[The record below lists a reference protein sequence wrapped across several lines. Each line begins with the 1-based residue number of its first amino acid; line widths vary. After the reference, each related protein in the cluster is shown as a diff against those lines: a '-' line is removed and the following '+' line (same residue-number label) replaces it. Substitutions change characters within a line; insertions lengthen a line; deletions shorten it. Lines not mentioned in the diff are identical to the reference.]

1 MKRSRC
7 SMGVASSQGI
17 DQPPLVAQRKGVT
30 HVPGL
35 ICYPCTRSVPRA
47 GLTPRGTRSP
57 AGSTIGTPSPK
68 KNGTVHHPVVADTR
82 LLLWMTNQNT
92 ITQHVWTSRIP
103 RLNHPD
109 LCVFDLDPSTDDPAS
124 IRAAAV
130 SLRDL
135 LSELGLRSWANTSG
149 SRGFHIGAPLH
160 RFIAL
165 VGHRS
170 TNVIET

>member
-1 MKRSRC
+1 MSVRRLLVSERRNQSLDTTDVHLDHVMRRGVSR
-7 SMGVASSQGI
+7 
-17 DQPPLVAQRKGVT
+17 T
-30 HVPGL
+30 
-35 ICYPCTRSVPRA
+35 RA

-135 LSELGLRSWANTSG
+135 LSELGLRSWVNTSG
-149 SRGFHIGAPLH
+149 SRGFHIVAPLN